1 MRRIESIH
9 VTHETRRMLR
19 ERLTRFLPT
28 YSVSTDNLHGAVR
41 PLVSDIDVL
50 DIFLNLEFS
59 CGKDILRARRLY
71 DQASQAQIASSA
83 TPSLQLGVVETSNDS
98 MSMLSTGES
107 ASAPHAILPTLDNH
121 PEGDGASTTEG
132 ISASEND
139 TDGAITPLRVT
150 TQIIA
155 ASPSLDGLSP
165 PPSFDELVERGWI
178 RISWDR
184 YEVPQDIW
192 MAVSRNP
199 QSTGFAFRKLI
210 EERYKDVFA
219 LKSGFSPS
227 GALREIADGIVSGQ
241 HRPDEIP
248 CVSRDWIAARLWD
261 ASSDGSDV
269 DAEQRISQW
278 VDRWELLNFPQFPLS
293 KHLER
298 ASFKEFI
305 EAAIGLLRAPST
317 TPGWEEFRNAA
328 GGPTAL
334 LYPHRGAAA
343 GSIIPAIPATAV
355 DRIRWIAHGGPEQMF
370 YEYLETKGSRLL
382 TVLIN
387 ELAGAM
393 FDPLELAARLM
404 EIAVERPVVLQQL
417 AMRAQRTTPALL
429 ADMLMSPSTCTVAC
443 SLIASW
449 EFNSGGWNREFQEHS
464 NHTTELLAFEDALA
478 ILGGHLDTGDVHS
491 NELAAL
497 YLYVYELASAP
508 HQPTHRHTMLS
519 LLRDEVTAAET
530 SVQDSVVAA
539 LIASA
544 RSSTDPTTAFCAAL
558 DLASDGGCADRIAPS
573 EMVALYLDVV
583 MPLGNSLAPG
593 ILESKGAQLLVTLAL
608 RCDEILRSRFL
619 NAIDVFA
626 WLQHAP
632 ASEDEQYMYLDQ
644 LKRRIRLHIRV
655 MCRAIAGWPTE
666 IPEDLVESLARAVRT
681 GVIDQPERG
690 RIDAF
695 ALGFN
700 VISPWAPDDRPIALD
715 LAAAIRSVQG
725 DAVQRLVTVFC
736 QIEEPAVLAG
746 IVANTPSDLNR
757 QIRTHLQTLTPENSP
772 KVWSLHAF
780 QARIESLLNAK
791 LVDVADIFIAA
802 ERGAQTL
809 GNVPGR
815 EIVALRERLRV
826 LILRED
832 WPAIA
837 AYSLPGK
844 MTGPASQ
851 EAIDTL
857 HFYQALAELKN
868 PCGDT
873 EAAEDIF
880 LALTRRN
887 PRLIS
892 YRVNLFAARVSRL
905 LHGDNFQLISGEAL
919 RQARRYL
926 GEAQRETRPLIQ
938 HSTLDLK
945 VLDFNRAILYL
956 AVNQPRES
964 LQVLLELRETSFEA
978 NTEGF
983 RALALARLGSKRE
996 ALAALVQAERIFGHS
1011 DFLSAIREN
1020 IDAHRPYATAPN
1032 LSLSDD
1038 PVPGI
1043 RQAFEAFS
1051 RLGHVEQAEVLQ
1063 SQGQLD
1069 LYLLE
1074 EVRGA
1079 CASLVAVAPMMR
1091 QLGVACEDDISGILK
1106 QILRSRLLLPKW
1118 AVEDQSRGGFSRS
1131 GGVGERDIV
1140 VSNGAET
1147 LAVLEALIVD
1157 TVETVNLT
1165 SHFNKLLGY
1174 DTCRFFFH
1182 ITYVRRDDSAGILD
1196 HLKSACTEPPSGFNY
1211 IRLENLA
1218 DFGSMPAGFKA
1229 YYESNSRS
1237 IIVVFLALELG
1248 QPIQRAAATLMQQR
1262 PKKKISEP
1270 RAS

>member
-1 MRRIESIH
+1 
-9 VTHETRRMLR
+9 MLR
-19 ERLTRFLPT
+19 ERFTRLLPT
-28 YSVSTDNLHGAVR
+28 YSVPTGNLPQALR
-41 PLVSDIDVL
+41 PLVSDMEVL
-50 DIFLNLEFS
+50 DLFLNLELS
-59 CGKDILRARRLY
+59 CGKDLSHARRLY
-71 DQASQAQIASSA
+71 DLAAQHQTTLLAALSPPQSGGTEISSDTTSMHA
-83 TPSLQLGVVETSNDS
+83 T
-98 MSMLSTGES
+98 
-107 ASAPHAILPTLDNH
+107 
-121 PEGDGASTTEG
+121 GASVSDTPADPDGSGPSTAEG
-132 ISASEND
+132 ISAAENGL
-139 TDGAITPLRVT
+139 DGAPVPPRVT
-150 TQIIA
+150 TQLIA
-155 ASPSLDGLSP
+155 ASPRLDGLSP

-184 YEVPQDIW
+184 YEVPQDIC
-192 MAVSRNP
+192 MAVLRNP
-199 QSTGFAFRKLI
+199 QSAGTAFRTLI
-210 EERYKDVFA
+210 EERYQDVFA
-219 LKSGFSPS
+219 LKSGFNPS
-227 GALREIADGIVSGQ
+227 EALREIADGVVSGQ
-241 HRPDEIP
+241 YRPDEIA

-261 ASSDGSDV
+261 ASSDGSNDV

-278 VDRWELLNFPQFPLS
+278 VDRWKFLNCPQFPLS
-293 KHLER
+293 NHLER
-298 ASFKEFI
+298 ASFEEFV
-305 EAAIGLLRAPST
+305 EAAIGVLRAPST

-328 GGPTAL
+328 GAPTAL
-334 LYPHRGAAA
+334 LYPHRGTAP

-355 DRIRWIAHGGPEQMF
+355 DRIRWIAHGGPEQTF
-370 YEYLETKGSRLL
+370 HEYLDTRGSSLL
-382 TVLIN
+382 TVLLN
-387 ELAGAM
+387 ELVGAT
-393 FDPLELAARLM
+393 FDPLGLAARLM

-417 AMRAQRTTPALL
+417 AMRVQRITPALL
-429 ADMLMSPSTCTVAC
+429 ADMLMFPSTCTVAC

-508 HQPTHRHTMLS
+508 RQPTHRHTMLS

-583 MPLGNSLAPG
+583 MPLGKSLAPR
-593 ILESKGAQLLVTLAL
+593 ILESKGAQLLVALAL
-608 RCDEILRSRFL
+608 RCDAILRSRFL
-619 NAIDVFA
+619 NAIDVSA

-632 ASEDEQYMYLDQ
+632 ASEDEQYTYRDQ

-666 IPEDLVESLARAVRT
+666 IPEDLVESLAHAVRA
-681 GVIDQPERG
+681 GAIDQPERG

-700 VISPWAPDDRPIALD
+700 VISPWASEDRPIALD

-772 KVWSLHAF
+772 QVWSLHAF
-780 QARIESLLNAK
+780 QARIESLLNAE

-815 EIVALRERLRV
+815 EILALRERLRV

-832 WPAIA
+832 WSAIA
-837 AYSLPGK
+837 AYSLPGE

-851 EAIDTL
+851 EARDTL

-868 PCGDT
+868 PGGNT
-873 EAAEDIF
+873 EAAEAIF
-880 LALTRRN
+880 LALTGRN

-892 YRVNLFAARVSRL
+892 YRVNLFATRVNRL
-905 LHGDNFQLISGEAL
+905 LHGDNFQIISGEAL

-945 VLDFNRAILYL
+945 VLDFNRAMLHL

-978 NTEGF
+978 NIEGF

-996 ALAALVQAERIFGHS
+996 ALAALAQAERVFGRS

-1038 PVPGI
+1038 PVLGI

-1051 RLGHVEQAEVLQ
+1051 RLGHVEQAEILQ
-1063 SQGQLD
+1063 SRGRLD

-1091 QLGVACEDDISGILK
+1091 ELGVAREDDISGILK

-1118 AVEDQSRGGFSRS
+1118 TVEDQSRGGFSRS

-1157 TVETVNLT
+1157 FVETVSLT

-1182 ITYVRRDDSAGILD
+1182 ITYARRANGAGILD
-1196 HLKSACTEPPSGFNY
+1196 HLRSACTAPPSGFNY
-1211 IRLENLA
+1211 IRSENLE
-1218 DFGSMPAGFKA
+1218 DFGSMPVGFKA
-1229 YYESNSRS
+1229 HYESNSRN

-1248 QPIQRAAATLMQQR
+1248 QPIQRAAAAMMQ
-1262 PKKKISEP
+1262 
-1270 RAS
+1270 